1 MCSENAPAHRAWA
14 NWYLENEEYGKA
26 RQAMGAA
33 LKYQITLNMFAKWV
47 LAWIA
52 PKVARRFAPKSASF
66 FPK

>member
-1 MCSENAPAHRAWA
+1 
-14 NWYLENEEYGKA
+14 
-26 RQAMGAA
+26 MGAA